1 MNISA
6 PFIRRP
12 VATILLTVGVALCG
26 GVAFIM
32 LPVAP
37 LPRVDVPAIFVSAQ
51 LPGASPEVMA
61 STVATPLERHLGAI
75 ADVDDMTSSSSVG
88 SANIQLTFGVDRDI
102 DGAAR
107 DVQAAIVAAHADLP
121 SALTHNPS
129 YKKINSALFPVM
141 AIAMTSDVLTQGQ
154 IYDAADAV
162 ISQRLSQ
169 IQGVGGVNVNGS
181 ALPAVRVEINP
192 QALSKYGIG
201 LQDVRAAISNANANA
216 PKGAIESTDSHY
228 QIYTNDNAR
237 DAAPYRNLIIANR
250 NGAVVRLGDVAQV
263 LDMDEGATENVRTY
277 GLYNG
282 KPAVFVTIYQQ
293 PGANVIEMIDAV
305 KAELPSLK
313 NSIDPKIDLVVTF
326 DRSVTIR
333 ASLRQVEE
341 TLLLAVAMVILVVYV
356 FLNSYRAALIPALV
370 VPVSLIGTFGAMY
383 LLDYTLDNFSL
394 MALTIATGFVVDDA
408 IVVMEN
414 TTRHIEAGMGR
425 LAAAMLGA
433 REVGFTVLSMSLSLI
448 AVFIPFMFA
457 GGIVGKIFREFTV
470 TLSVSILISLVI
482 SLTTT
487 PMMCSLLLERES
499 ERRPSRFARAFERE
513 FERLRRGYERTLDW
527 ALRHPRT
534 MMLML
539 LATIGFNVYLYI
551 VIPKGF
557 FPQQD
562 TGQLQGG
569 IRGDASSSFQ
579 LMKRKLQEVA
589 KIVEDDPAVSTVTGS
604 VGGGGFGPPSGGPSA
619 NLTIALKPLAERRIP
634 ADQIIARLRPKLA
647 RVQGVSTF
655 LQAVQDIGG
664 GGGRSA
670 NSQYQYTL
678 LGDDLLELR
687 TWSQKL
693 RAALQDLPE
702 LTDVDTDLQPGG
714 LEADLIVDRDTA
726 SRLGL
731 TEIQIDNALG
741 DAFAQAQVSTIYNPF
756 SPQQYHVVMEVAP
769 EFWQNPDVL
778 NELYISTAG
787 GAVSG
792 TQSTQAVAGTTT
804 IGTTAATTPGAAAA
818 TAAAIAGDTARNAA
832 LNSLAN
838 AGRGNTS
845 TGSAVSVST
854 ETVVPFSAFSRFTI
868 GTTPV
873 SVNHTGTSVSTAIS
887 FNLPDGEALGKA
899 LAAIDAK
906 MNQIH
911 VPVSIHGGTYGTA
924 RLFQQSNSNTPLM
937 LVAALLAIYVVLG
950 VLYESYSQ
958 PLTILSTLPSA
969 GVGALLAL
977 LATGTEFSLIAFL
990 GILLLIG
997 IVKKN
1002 AIMMVDFALEAER
1015 TLGMDPRAAI
1025 AHACSLRFRPIM
1037 MTTCAA
1043 IAGAL
1048 PLALAYGDGTEMRR
1062 PLGISIVGGLL
1073 VSQILTVYTTP
1084 VVYLYVHR
1092 YWKHLKEGKYRMLV
1106 AGSLMLAAGCAVG
1119 PDYQRPPFQ
1128 TTETFKEQADWKPSE
1143 PNDALDR
1150 GPWWTLFGDDDLSQ
1164 LEAQVDISNEN
1175 VKSALAAYDQAAA
1188 LVAQARA
1195 GLWPSIAATV
1205 GAQRGATATANSRTT
1220 VSAGLSASWTLDI
1233 WGQLRRTVESDRAS
1247 AQASAAALAAA
1258 KLSAQGTLATD
1269 YFELRAQDQLERI
1282 LEDIVEAEQRS
1293 LKITQSRYKFGV
1305 AAKADVVTAQT
1316 QLLNSQAQQINA
1328 KIQRATLE
1336 HAIAVLLGKQPAAFA
1351 LPPTSM
1357 RSDVPTVPAG
1367 VPSALLERRPDVAE
1381 AERRMAASNAQ
1392 IGVAKSAYFPALTLS
1407 GSDDYA
1413 HGAFSGLLNA
1423 PNRIWS
1429 VGPQLAETLIDG
1441 GLRRAQV
1448 AGARAAYDASVANY
1462 RQTVLTGFEQ
1472 VEDELV
1478 TLRVL
1483 EQQAVVEDAA
1493 VVASKEAERLT
1504 LNQYKAGTVPYSSVI
1519 TAQTT
1524 RLSSEESALTVLSD
1538 RLQASVALIEAL
1550 GGGWSTAKL

>member
-1 MNISA
+1 VNISA
-6 PFIRRP
+6 PFIQRP
-12 VATILLTVGVALCG
+12 VATILLTAGVALCG
-26 GVAFIM
+26 AAAFLL

-37 LPRVDVPAIFVSAQ
+37 LPRIDVPAIFVSAQ

-75 ADVDDMTSSSSVG
+75 ADVDDMTSNSSVG
-88 SANIQLTFGVDRDI
+88 STNIQLTFGVDRDI

-129 YKKINSALFPVM
+129 YRKLNSALFPVM

-192 QALSKYGIG
+192 LSLSKYGIG
-201 LQDVRAAISNANANA
+201 LQDVRAAISNANANS
-216 PKGAIESTDSHY
+216 PKGAIESDRLHY

-237 DAAPYRNLIIANR
+237 DAGPYRDLIIANR
-250 NGAVVRLGDVAQV
+250 NGATVRLGDVATV
-263 LDMDEGATENVRTY
+263 LDMQDGATENIRTY

-282 KPAVFVTIYQQ
+282 KPAVFVQVYQQ

-305 KAELPSLK
+305 KAELPLLK
-313 NSIDPKIDLVVTF
+313 SSIDPKIDLVVTF
-326 DRSVTIR
+326 DRSTTIR
-333 ASLRQVEE
+333 ASLRQVEQ
-341 TLLLAVAMVILVVYV
+341 TLMLAVAFVILVVYI

-383 LLDYTLDNFSL
+383 LLGYTLDNFSL

-414 TTRHIEAGMGR
+414 TTRHMEAGMSR
-425 LAAAMLGA
+425 LDAALLGA
-433 REVGFTVLSMSLSLI
+433 REVGFTVVSMSLSLV

-457 GGIVGKIFREFTV
+457 SGIVGLIFREFTV

-487 PMMCSLLLERES
+487 PMMCSLLLVNEKREKT
-499 ERRPSRFARAFERE
+499 SRFGEAFERG
-513 FERLRRGYERTLDW
+513 FSRLRGGYERTLGW
-527 ALRHPRT
+527 ALRHPRII
-534 MMLML
+534 L
-539 LATIGFNVYLYI
+539 LLLGATVVLNVYLYI

-579 LMKRKLQEVA
+579 FMKRKLQEVA
-589 KIVEDDPAVSTVTGS
+589 AIIQQDPAVNTITGS
-604 VGGGGFGPPSGGPSA
+604 VGGGGFGPSSGASA
-619 NLTIALKPLAERRIP
+619 NVTIALKPLAVRGVS
-634 ADQIIARLRPKLA
+634 ADRVIARLRPKLNK
-647 RVQGVSTF
+647 VTGVATF
-655 LQAVQDIGG
+655 LQSVQDIR

-670 NSQYQYTL
+670 NSQYQWTL
-678 LGDDLLELR
+678 LGDDLTELQ

-693 RAALQDLPE
+693 RTALQDLPE

-741 DAFAQAQVSTIYNPF
+741 DAFAQSQVSNIYNPF

-769 EFWQNPDVL
+769 EFWQNPEVL
-778 NELYISTAG
+778 KELYVSTSG

-792 TQSTQAVAGTTT
+792 TQSTQAVAGTTVLQS
-804 IGTTAATTPGAAAA
+804 TTS
-818 TAAAIAGDTARNAA
+818 TASSSTAIAEDTARNLAA
-832 LNSLAN
+832 NSLAN

-845 TGSAVSVST
+845 TGSAVSVAA
-854 ETVVPFSAFSRFTI
+854 ETVVPFSAFSHFAT

-873 SVNHTGTSVSTAIS
+873 SVNHTGTSVSTAIA
-887 FNLPDGEALGKA
+887 FNLPEGESLEVA
-899 LAAIDAK
+899 LAAIKRK
-906 MNQIH
+906 MNDIH
-911 VPVSIHGGTYGTA
+911 VPISIIGGTYGTA
-924 RLFQQSNSNTPLM
+924 RLFQQSSSNTPLM
-937 LVAALLAIYVVLG
+937 FLAALAAIYVVLG

-1015 TLGMDPRAAI
+1015 TLGMDPLTAI

-1048 PLALAYGDGTEMRR
+1048 PLAVASGDGTEMRR
-1062 PLGISIVGGLL
+1062 PLGIAIVGGLV
-1073 VSQILTVYTTP
+1073 VSQLLTVYTTP
-1084 VVYLYVHR
+1084 VIYLYVHR
-1092 YWKHLKEGKYRMLV
+1092 YWKHLKQGRYT
-1106 AGSLMLAAGCAVG
+1106 
-1119 PDYQRPPFQ
+1119 PP
-1128 TTETFKEQADWKPSE
+1128 
-1143 PNDALDR
+1143 
-1150 GPWWTLFGDDDLSQ
+1150 
-1164 LEAQVDISNEN
+1164 
-1175 VKSALAAYDQAAA
+1175 
-1188 LVAQARA
+1188 ARA
-1195 GLWPSIAATV
+1195 VDNSPGRHGFDPV
-1205 GAQRGATATANSRTT
+1205 GA
-1220 VSAGLSASWTLDI
+1220 
-1233 WGQLRRTVESDRAS
+1233 
-1247 AQASAAALAAA
+1247 
-1258 KLSAQGTLATD
+1258 
-1269 YFELRAQDQLERI
+1269 
-1282 LEDIVEAEQRS
+1282 
-1293 LKITQSRYKFGV
+1293 
-1305 AAKADVVTAQT
+1305 
-1316 QLLNSQAQQINA
+1316 
-1328 KIQRATLE
+1328 
-1336 HAIAVLLGKQPAAFA
+1336 
-1351 LPPTSM
+1351 
-1357 RSDVPTVPAG
+1357 
-1367 VPSALLERRPDVAE
+1367 
-1381 AERRMAASNAQ
+1381 
-1392 IGVAKSAYFPALTLS
+1392 
-1407 GSDDYA
+1407 
-1413 HGAFSGLLNA
+1413 
-1423 PNRIWS
+1423 
-1429 VGPQLAETLIDG
+1429 
-1441 GLRRAQV
+1441 
-1448 AGARAAYDASVANY
+1448 
-1462 RQTVLTGFEQ
+1462 
-1472 VEDELV
+1472 
-1478 TLRVL
+1478 
-1483 EQQAVVEDAA
+1483 
-1493 VVASKEAERLT
+1493 
-1504 LNQYKAGTVPYSSVI
+1504 
-1519 TAQTT
+1519 
-1524 RLSSEESALTVLSD
+1524 
-1538 RLQASVALIEAL
+1538 
-1550 GGGWSTAKL
+1550 ST

>member
-1 MNISA
+1 
-6 PFIRRP
+6 
-12 VATILLTVGVALCG
+12 VALCG
-26 GVAFIM
+26 AAAFM
-32 LPVAP
+32 LLPVAP
-37 LPRVDVPAIFVSAQ
+37 LPRIDVPAIFVSAQ

-88 SANIQLTFGVDRDI
+88 SSNIQLTFGVDRDI

-121 SALTHNPS
+121 SSLTHNPS
-129 YKKINSALFPVM
+129 YRKLNSALFPVL
-141 AIAMTSDVLTQGQ
+141 AIAMTSNVLTQGQ

-192 QALSKYGIG
+192 LSLSKYGIG

-216 PKGAIESTDSHY
+216 PKGAIESDRLHY
-228 QIYTNDNAR
+228 QVYTNDNAR
-237 DAAPYRNLIIANR
+237 DAGPYRDLIIANR
-250 NGAVVRLGDVAQV
+250 NGATVRLGDVATV
-263 LDMDEGATENVRTY
+263 LDMQDGATENIRTY

-282 KPAVFVTIYQQ
+282 KPAVFVQVYQQ

-305 KAELPSLK
+305 KAELPLLK
-313 NSIDPKIDLVVTF
+313 SSIDPNIDLVVTF
-326 DRSVTIR
+326 DRSTTIR
-333 ASLRQVEE
+333 ASLHQVEQ
-341 TLLLAVAMVILVVYV
+341 TLMLAVAFVILVVYI

-383 LLDYTLDNFSL
+383 LLGYTLDNFSL

-414 TTRHIEAGMGR
+414 TTRHIEAGMSR
-425 LAAAMLGA
+425 LEAALLGA
-433 REVGFTVLSMSLSLI
+433 REVGFTVVSMSLSLV

-457 GGIVGKIFREFTV
+457 GGIVGLIFREFTV

-487 PMMCSLLLERES
+487 PMMCSLLLVHENREKS
-499 ERRPSRFARAFERE
+499 SWFGRAFERE
-513 FERLRRGYERTLDW
+513 FGRLRQGYERTLGW
-527 ALRHPRT
+527 ALHHPRSIV
-534 MMLML
+534 L
-539 LATIGFNVYLYI
+539 LLFATVGLNIYLYI

-579 LMKRKLQEVA
+579 FMKRKLQEVA
-589 KIVEDDPAVSTVTGS
+589 TIIQADPAVSTLTGS
-604 VGGGGFGPPSGGPSA
+604 VGGGGFGPSSGASA
-619 NLTIALKPLAERRIP
+619 NVNIALKPLAERRVS
-634 ADQIIARLRPKLA
+634 ADSVIARLRPRLNK
-647 RVQGVSTF
+647 VTGVRTF
-655 LQAVQDIGG
+655 LQSVQDIR

-670 NSQYQYTL
+670 NSQYQWTL
-678 LGDDLLELR
+678 LGDDLTELQ

-693 RAALQDLPE
+693 RIALQDMPE

-741 DAFAQAQVSTIYNPF
+741 DAFAQSQVSNIYNPF

-769 EFWQNPDVL
+769 EFWQNPEIL
-778 NELYISTAG
+778 KELYISTSG

-792 TQSTQAVAGTTT
+792 TQSTQAVAGTTVFQSAT
-804 IGTTAATTPGAAAA
+804 STASSST
-818 TAAAIAGDTARNAA
+818 AIAEDVARNLAA
-832 LNSLAN
+832 NSLAN

-845 TGSAVSVST
+845 TGSAVSVAA
-854 ETVVPFSAFSRFTI
+854 ETVVPFSAFSHFAT

-873 SVNHTGTSVSTAIS
+873 SVNHTGTSVSTSIA
-887 FNLPDGEALGKA
+887 FNLPEGESLEVA
-899 LAAIDAK
+899 LAAIQRK
-906 MNQIH
+906 MNDIH
-911 VPVSIHGGTYGTA
+911 VPISIIGGTYGTA

-977 LATGTEFSLIAFL
+977 MATGTEFSLIAFL

-1015 TLGMDPRAAI
+1015 TLGMDPLTAI

-1048 PLALAYGDGTEMRR
+1048 PLAVASGDGTEMRR
-1062 PLGISIVGGLL
+1062 PLGIAIVGGLV
-1073 VSQILTVYTTP
+1073 VSQLLTVYTTP

-1092 YWKHLKEGKYRMLV
+1092 YWKHLKQGKYN
-1106 AGSLMLAAGCAVG
+1106 
-1119 PDYQRPPFQ
+1119 PP
-1128 TTETFKEQADWKPSE
+1128 P
-1143 PNDALDR
+1143 
-1150 GPWWTLFGDDDLSQ
+1150 
-1164 LEAQVDISNEN
+1164 
-1175 VKSALAAYDQAAA
+1175 
-1188 LVAQARA
+1188 ARA
-1195 GLWPSIAATV
+1195 VEADPRSHGFGPV
-1205 GAQRGATATANSRTT
+1205 GA
-1220 VSAGLSASWTLDI
+1220 
-1233 WGQLRRTVESDRAS
+1233 
-1247 AQASAAALAAA
+1247 
-1258 KLSAQGTLATD
+1258 
-1269 YFELRAQDQLERI
+1269 
-1282 LEDIVEAEQRS
+1282 
-1293 LKITQSRYKFGV
+1293 
-1305 AAKADVVTAQT
+1305 
-1316 QLLNSQAQQINA
+1316 
-1328 KIQRATLE
+1328 
-1336 HAIAVLLGKQPAAFA
+1336 
-1351 LPPTSM
+1351 
-1357 RSDVPTVPAG
+1357 
-1367 VPSALLERRPDVAE
+1367 
-1381 AERRMAASNAQ
+1381 
-1392 IGVAKSAYFPALTLS
+1392 
-1407 GSDDYA
+1407 
-1413 HGAFSGLLNA
+1413 
-1423 PNRIWS
+1423 
-1429 VGPQLAETLIDG
+1429 
-1441 GLRRAQV
+1441 
-1448 AGARAAYDASVANY
+1448 
-1462 RQTVLTGFEQ
+1462 
-1472 VEDELV
+1472 
-1478 TLRVL
+1478 
-1483 EQQAVVEDAA
+1483 
-1493 VVASKEAERLT
+1493 
-1504 LNQYKAGTVPYSSVI
+1504 
-1519 TAQTT
+1519 
-1524 RLSSEESALTVLSD
+1524 
-1538 RLQASVALIEAL
+1538 
-1550 GGGWSTAKL
+1550 ST